1 MSVSCSE
8 QGANAAKFRGSVSCP
23 FVSQTKKQLN
33 VTVCWTSSVEA
44 HPIIPLVQSVGH
56 DIVQNKVQMASS
68 STWLCLEAWKASQR
82 PERKSIPS
90 SSLLVAF
97 PHWSS
102 HCHLIC
108 QRHVQSTS
116 SLELCLLLCC
126 PSISLMH
133 SIDPNLLLS
142 SVLKF

>member
-8 QGANAAKFRGSVSCP
+8 QGANAAKFRSSVSCP
-23 FVSQTKKQLN
+23 FISQTKKQLN

-68 STWLCLEAWKASQR
+68 STCLCLEAWKASQR

-90 SSLLVAF
+90 PL
-97 PHWSS
+97 
-102 HCHLIC
+102 
-108 QRHVQSTS
+108 VQSL
-116 SLELCLLLCC
+116 SLDMSKTC
-126 PSISLMH
+126 PIH
-133 SIDPNLLLS
+133 VFP
-142 SVLKF
+142 

>member
-23 FVSQTKKQLN
+23 FVSQTKQQLN
-33 VTVCWTSSVEA
+33 VTICWTSSVEA
-44 HPIIPLVQSVGH
+44 HLIIPLVQSVGQ

-68 STWLCLEAWKASQR
+68 STWLSLEVWKASQR
-82 PERKSIPS
+82 PEHKSVPS
-90 SSLLVAF
+90 SSLLIAF

-102 HCHLIC
+102 HCHLIR
-108 QRHVQSTS
+108 QRHVQSMS

-133 SIDPNLLLS
+133 SINPNLLLS
-142 SVLKF
+142 SGLKF